1 MRDLYIWGNHRSKR
15 NKRLII
21 NEDQMHYNDVDVL
34 FLILKADFTKLA
46 TFDNYI
52 CVCKFTK

>member
-1 MRDLYIWGNHRSKR
+1 
-15 NKRLII
+15 
-21 NEDQMHYNDVDVL
+21 MHYNDVDVV
-34 FLILKADFTKLA
+34 FLILKADFMKLA